1 MKGPAISPR
10 LRVVCGRYLEFSSAS
25 HETHAKFMYNG
36 SMAVIQIRDLPDEVH
51 TQLRVKAAEAG
62 LSLSA
67 YLRRELETLARSK
80 SVAEILGR
88 SDHLRTPLKKGN
100 VLNAVHEARR

>member
-1 MKGPAISPR
+1 MI
-10 LRVVCGRYLEFSSAS
+10 
-25 HETHAKFMYNG
+25 H
-36 SMAVIQIRDLPDEVH
+36 IRDLPDDVH

-67 YLRRELETLARSK
+67 YLRRELENLALRK

-88 SDHLRTPLKKGN
+88 NDDRRAKLETGA
-100 VLNAVHEARR
+100 VLDAVHEGRR